1 MKFAKIVFW
10 IAGALGLVA
19 SVGLYF
25 QPGSHA
31 YYGLIAGVLSWQV
44 VFFLI
49 AWDPQRYR
57 PVMIPAML
65 EKLIWVVTWA
75 YFHLRGQVTATEFAS
90 NAIPHGLL
98 GVFFVIAYLR
108 TPKRETAS

>member
-10 IAGALGLVA
+10 IAGALGLLA

-25 QPGSHA
+25 EAGSYV

-65 EKLIWVVTWA
+65 EKLIWVVTLG
-75 YFHLRGQVTATEFAS
+75 YLHLRGQVTASQLAS
-90 NAIPHGLL
+90 GVIPHGLL
-98 GVFFVIAYLR
+98 GLLFVIAFLR
-108 TPKRETAS
+108 TPQRQTS

>member
-10 IAGALGLVA
+10 IAGAFGLIA

-25 QPGSHA
+25 QPGSYV

-49 AWDPQRYR
+49 ALDPQRYR
-57 PVMIPAML
+57 PMMIPAML
-65 EKLIWVVTWA
+65 EKLIWVVTLG
-75 YFHLRGQVTATEFAS
+75 YLHLRGQVTASQLAS
-90 NAIPHGLL
+90 GAIPHGLL
-98 GVFFVIAYLR
+98 GVLFVIAFLR
-108 TPKRETAS
+108 TPKPEAAG